1 MKASVWVSHLRARD
15 LNPRPT
21 DNEPVFTHPAA
32 KFSLMM
38 MMMMMSKVLCRRVGY
53 VISVNGL

>member
-1 MKASVWVSHLRARD
+1 MKASLWASHLRARD

-21 DNEPVFTHPAA
+21 DYDPVFTHPAA
-32 KFSLMM
+32 KFCVMM
-38 MMMMMSKVLCRRVGY
+38 MMMMRNVLCRRVGY